1 MFLSACRRL
10 KQKQKLLDLFCRRS
24 RYVFANSN
32 PLNAAVFSNLKN
44 DSEVRN
50 KNFPPPLKT
59 LCMATV
65 GKAK

>member
-1 MFLSACRRL
+1 M
-10 KQKQKLLDLFCRRS
+10 
-24 RYVFANSN
+24 FANSN
-32 PLNAAVFSNLKN
+32 PLNAAVFGNLKN

>member
-1 MFLSACRRL
+1 M
-10 KQKQKLLDLFCRRS
+10 
-24 RYVFANSN
+24 FANSN

-50 KNFPPPLKT
+50 KNSPPPLALKT
-59 LCMATV
+59 LCMASV